1 MPEKI
6 LVAENETSL
15 RVLYSRVLSKA
26 GYAVSTAPSCAE
38 ALRLAG
44 GTDFALVV
52 TDLYL
57 DDGLGT
63 GLVDSLK
70 ESGCRAKTVLMSGEA
85 GPAALAEM
93 ADRHGINAFFEK
105 STDVFR
111 LVDMVGGLLRED

>member
-44 GTDFALVV
+44 G
-52 TDLYL
+52 
-57 DDGLGT
+57 
-63 GLVDSLK
+63 
-70 ESGCRAKTVLMSGEA
+70 A
-85 GPAALAEM
+85 G
-93 ADRHGINAFFEK
+93 
-105 STDVFR
+105 
-111 LVDMVGGLLRED
+111 